1 MKGLIK
7 SIAAASNALSFICGV
22 FTALMLILKRSYTPV
37 FSVAG
42 FSQNEN
48 LIFNLLAIEIP
59 LLLLCIIAS
68 QFAAEGKSGRLT
80 VEYPTVYALVPLAI
94 AVINTVMA
102 LRVESQREKMFVII
116 GSVIYFIAAAIMLF
130 FGSKVFQVYGLD
142 KEKEDD

>member
-68 QFAAEGKSGRLT
+68 QFATEGKSGRLT

-102 LRVESQREKMFVII
+102 LRVETQREKLFVII

-130 FGSKVFQVYGLD
+130 FGSKVFQVYGLG
-142 KEKEDD
+142 KEKTDD